1 MLGFEEH
8 LDYFRNTPSGDLDV
22 NLDSYYPRP
31 LLNAKNQY
39 MQTKYLQ
46 DASYIRLKNLTIGYT
61 IPQKYTQRIKIA
73 NLRLFFT
80 GENLWTGTKLSTVFD
95 PEGINGND
103 HISGIGYPIMKTWAC
118 GLTITL

>member
-1 MLGFEEH
+1 
-8 LDYFRNTPSGDLDV
+8 
-22 NLDSYYPRP
+22 
-31 LLNAKNQY
+31 

-46 DASYIRLKNLTIGYT
+46 DASYIRLKNITFGYT
-61 IPQKYTQRIKIA
+61 IPQKYTQRFKVS

-80 GENLWTGTKLSTVFD
+80 GENLWTGTKLSSVFD

-103 HISGIGYPIMKTWAC
+103 KISGIGYPIMKTWAC